1 MTNQWQNI
9 TRHLQTIED
18 DIRSSAPRSSGALA
32 DSVAAQIERSDN
44 GGFSVIVSM
53 LDYGIY
59 QDKGVNGTER
69 SWGSPFSYR
78 DKMPPSSAFANYTSN
93 SGEQFAIAK
102 SIYRNGIQPRN
113 FIEPAL
119 DRGMDE
125 LANFA
130 AEDLWDW
137 FYQQNK

>member
-9 TRHLQTIED
+9 TRYLQTIED
-18 DIRSSAPRSSGALA
+18 DIRSSAPRNSGALS

-44 GGFSVIVSM
+44 NIFSVSISM

-78 DKMPPSSAFANYTSN
+78 DKMPPSSAFASYTSN
-93 SGEQFAIAK
+93 PREQFAIAK
-102 SIYRNGIQPRN
+102 SIYRNGIRPRN

-119 DRGMDE
+119 NRHLDE